1 MAVPDNPLTMPASN
15 NVSPLTA
22 DDQASLTGTFGLN
35 RVGSRTNGL
44 PTGTDSLQSLVTT
57 GYNLMAYRNLRRRI
71 AFADAA
77 TVRPT
82 NQTHQGAVIQ
92 LNLVDDLDDDPA
104 LALINEE
111 YDVVPGRI
119 KSYKSSIILQEWG
132 RVITT
137 TALLRGTSMMAV
149 DPIAAERVGRN
160 MAGVFDRRA
169 LAVLLAAGGI
179 TKAGAAGGVPN
190 AVTAAS
196 GKPSDALRGISEY
209 FKANDVE
216 PFANGR
222 YRIVMTPQAETLLRK
237 EAAADGWRYWQIN
250 QNAGGGE
257 SGSILNGYVGTY
269 EGFDIQVAN
278 TPGLGTYQCVAM
290 GNEGLALGMATAP
303 GFGAPSVVVSPVVDR
318 LKRFASVGW
327 YFLGDFAR
335 FRAEA
340 TAVTTLVP

>member
-1 MAVPDNPLTMPASN
+1 MALPDNPLTPPAAN

-22 DDQASLTGTFGLN
+22 DDQVSLTGTFGLN
-35 RVGSRTNGL
+35 RVGARTSGL

-57 GYNLMAYRNLRRRI
+57 GYNLLAFKNLRRRI

-82 NQTHQGAVIQ
+82 NLTHQGAVIQ
-92 LNLVDDLDDDPA
+92 LNLVDDLDDDPT
-104 LALINEE
+104 LALLSEE
-111 YDVVPGRI
+111 YDVMPGRI
-119 KSYKSSIILQEWG
+119 KSYKSNIILQEWG
-132 RVITT
+132 RAVTT
-137 TALLRGTSMMAV
+137 TALLRGTTMIPV

-160 MAGVFDRRA
+160 MAGVMDRRA

-179 TKAGAAGGVPN
+179 NKDGTAGAVPN

-196 GKPSDALRGISEY
+196 GKPSDALRGLSEY
-209 FKANDVE
+209 FKTKDVE

-237 EAAADGWRYWQIN
+237 EAAADGWRYWN
-250 QNAGGGE
+250 VVSDQN
-257 SGSILNGYVGTY
+257 GSADNILNGYVGSY

-290 GNEGLALGMATAP
+290 GNEGLAMGMSTAP
-303 GFGAPSVVVSPVVDR
+303 GYGAPSVVVSPVVDR
-318 LKRFASVGW
+318 LRRFASVGW
-327 YFLGDFAR
+327 YWLGDFAR

>member
-1 MAVPDNPLTMPASN
+1 MALPDNPLTPPAAN

-22 DDQASLTGTFGLN
+22 DDQVSLTGTFGLN
-35 RVGSRTNGL
+35 RVGTRSSGL

-57 GYNLMAYRNLRRRI
+57 GYNLIAYKNLRRRI

-82 NQTHQGAVIQ
+82 SLTHQGAVIQ
-92 LNLVDDLDDDPA
+92 LSLVDDLDDDPT
-104 LALINEE
+104 LAVLSEE
-111 YDVVPGRI
+111 YDVMPGRI
-119 KSYKSSIILQEWG
+119 KSYKSSIILQEFG
-132 RVITT
+132 RAITT
-137 TALLRGTSMMAV
+137 TALLRGTAMIPV

-160 MAGVFDRRA
+160 MAGTLDRRA
-169 LAVLLAAGGI
+169 LNVLLAAGGI
-179 TKAGAAGGVPN
+179 NKDGTAGAVPN
-190 AVTAAS
+190 AITASS
-196 GKPSDALRGISEY
+196 GKPSDALRAISEY
-209 FKANDVE
+209 FKSKDVE
-216 PFANGR
+216 PFANGN

-237 EAAADGWRYWQIN
+237 ESAADGWRYWNILQE
-250 QNAGGGE
+250 GPG
-257 SGSILNGYVGTY
+257 SGMGVLNGYVGTY

-290 GNEGLALGMATAP
+290 GNEGLAMGMSTAP
-303 GFGAPSVVVSPVVDR
+303 GYGAPSVVVSPVVDR

-327 YFLGDFAR
+327 YWLGDFAR

>member
-1 MAVPDNPLTMPASN
+1 MAAPDNPLTMPAAN

-35 RVGSRTNGL
+35 RVGSRTAGL

-57 GYNLMAYRNLRRRI
+57 AYNLMAYKNLRRRI

-82 NQTHQGAVIQ
+82 EQSHQGAVIQ
-92 LNLVDDLDDDPA
+92 LNMIDDLDDDPT

-111 YDVVPGRI
+111 YDVTPGRI
-119 KSYKSSIILQEWG
+119 KSYKSNIILQEWG

-137 TALLRGTSMMAV
+137 TALLRGTTMVPV
-149 DPIAAERVGRN
+149 DPVAAERVGRN
-160 MAGVFDRRA
+160 MAGTLDRRA

-190 AVTAAS
+190 AITALTGA
-196 GKPSDALRGISEY
+196 PSNALRAISEY
-209 FKANDVE
+209 FKVQDVE
-216 PFANGR
+216 PFSNGSFR
-222 YRIVMTPQAETLLRK
+222 AVMTPQAETLLRK
-237 EAAADGWRYWQIN
+237 EAAADGWRYWAIN
-250 QNAGGGE
+250 QNAGGAP
-257 SGSILNGYVGTY
+257 SILNGYVGTY
-269 EGFDIQVAN
+269 EGFDIQIAN
-278 TPGLGTYQCVAM
+278 TPGLGTYQVVAM
-290 GNEGLALGMATAP
+290 GNEGLALGMSEAP
-303 GFGAPSVVVSPVVDR
+303 GFGAPQVVVAPVVDR
-318 LKRFASVGW
+318 LRRFASVGW

>member
-1 MAVPDNPLTMPASN
+1 MAAPDNPLTMPAAN

-35 RVGSRTNGL
+35 RVGSRTAGL

-57 GYNLMAYRNLRRRI
+57 AYNLMAYKNLRRRI

-82 NQTHQGAVIQ
+82 EQTHQGAVIQ
-92 LNLVDDLDDDPA
+92 LNLIDDLDDDPA

-111 YDVVPGRI
+111 YDVTPGRI
-119 KSYKSSIILQEWG
+119 KSYKSNIVLQEWG

-137 TALLRGTSMMAV
+137 TALLRGTTMVPV
-149 DPIAAERVGRN
+149 DPVAAERVGRN
-160 MAGVFDRRA
+160 MAGTLDRRA

-179 TKAGAAGGVPN
+179 TKTGSAGGVPN
-190 AVTAAS
+190 AVTALTGA
-196 GKPSDALRGISEY
+196 PSNALRGISEY

-216 PFANGR
+216 TFANGTFR
-222 YRIVMTPQAETLLRK
+222 LVMTPAAEGLLRK
-237 EAAADGWRYWQIN
+237 EAAADGWRYWAIN
-250 QNAGGGE
+250 QNSGGAP
-257 SGSILNGYVGTY
+257 SILNGYVGTY

-278 TPGLGTYQCVAM
+278 TPGLGALQCVAM
-290 GNEGLALGMATAP
+290 GNEGLALGMSEAP
-303 GFGAPSVVVSPVVDR
+303 GFGAPQVVVAPVVDR
-318 LKRFASVGW
+318 LRRFASVGW

>member
-1 MAVPDNPLTMPASN
+1 MAIPANPLTPPASN

-35 RVGSRTNGL
+35 RVGARTAGL
-44 PTGTDSLQSLVTT
+44 PTGTDSVQSLVTT
-57 GYNLMAYRNLRRRI
+57 AYNLLAFKNLRRRI

-82 NQTHQGAVIQ
+82 NLTHQGAVIQ

-104 LALINEE
+104 LALLSEE
-111 YDVVPGRI
+111 YDVMPGRI

-132 RVITT
+132 RAVTT
-137 TALLRGTSMMAV
+137 TALLRGTTMIPV

-160 MAGVFDRRA
+160 MAGVMDRRS

-179 TKAGAAGGVPN
+179 NKDGTAGAVPN
-190 AVTAAS
+190 AVTALS

-209 FKANDVE
+209 FKTKDVE
-216 PFANGR
+216 PFGNGR
-222 YRIVMTPQAETLLRK
+222 FRAVMTPQAETLLRK
-237 EAAADGWRYWQIN
+237 EAAADGWRYWQIVGMEGAQEN
-250 QNAGGGE
+250 
-257 SGSILNGYVGTY
+257 ILNGFVGSY

-278 TPGLGTYQCVAM
+278 TPGLGTYQVVAM
-290 GNEGLALGMATAP
+290 GNEGLAMGMSTAP
-303 GFGAPSVVVSPVVDR
+303 GYGAPSVVVAPVVDR
-318 LKRFASVGW
+318 LRRFASVGW
-327 YFLGDFAR
+327 YWLGDFAR

>member
-1 MAVPDNPLTMPASN
+1 MAVPDNPLTMPAAN

-35 RVGSRTNGL
+35 RVGSRTAGL

-57 GYNLMAYRNLRRRI
+57 AYNLMAYKNLRRRI

-82 NQTHQGAVIQ
+82 EQSHQGAVIQ
-92 LNLVDDLDDDPA
+92 LNLIDDLDDDPA

-111 YDVVPGRI
+111 YDVTPARI
-119 KSYKSSIILQEWG
+119 KSYKSNIILQEWG

-137 TALLRGTSMMAV
+137 TALLRGTTMVPV
-149 DPIAAERVGRN
+149 DPVAAERVGRN
-160 MAGVFDRRA
+160 MAGTLDRRA
-169 LAVLLAAGGI
+169 LAILLAAGGI
-179 TKAGAAGGVPN
+179 TKTGAAGGVPN
-190 AVTAAS
+190 AVTASS
-196 GKPSDALRGISEY
+196 GLPSNALRGISEY
-209 FKANDVE
+209 FKAQDVE
-216 PFANGR
+216 PFANGLH
-222 YRIVMTPQAETLLRK
+222 RIVMTPQAETLLRK

-250 QNAGGGE
+250 QNPAGGG
-257 SGSILNGYVGTY
+257 SGSVLNGYVGTY

-278 TPGLGTYQCVAM
+278 TPGLGTYQCVAL
-290 GNEGLALGMATAP
+290 GNEGLALGMSEAA
-303 GFGAPSVVVSPVVDR
+303 GFGAPQVVVAPVVDR
-318 LKRFASVGW
+318 LRRFASVGW

>member
-1 MAVPDNPLTMPASN
+1 MAVPDNPLTPPAAN

-22 DDQASLTGTFGLN
+22 DDQNSLTGTFGLN
-35 RVGSRTNGL
+35 RVGARTAGL

-57 GYNLMAYRNLRRRI
+57 SYNLMAFKNLRRRI

-77 TVRPT
+77 TLRPT
-82 NQTHQGAVIQ
+82 NLTHQGAVIQ
-92 LNLVDDLDDDPA
+92 LNLIDDLDDDPT
-104 LALINEE
+104 LALLDEQ
-111 YDVVPGRI
+111 YDVMPSRI

-132 RVITT
+132 RAVTT
-137 TALLRGTSMMAV
+137 TALLRGTSMIPV

-190 AVTAAS
+190 TITAITA
-196 GKPSDALRGISEY
+196 KPSDALRAISEY
-209 FKANDVE
+209 FKVQDVE

-237 EAAADGWRYWQIN
+237 EAAADGWRYWQ
-250 QNAGGGE
+250 QEGQGE

-278 TPGLGTYQCVAM
+278 TPGLGTYQVVAM
-290 GNEGLALGMATAP
+290 GNEGLAMGMSTAP
-303 GFGAPSVVVSPVVDR
+303 GYGAPSVVVAPVVDR
-318 LKRFASVGW
+318 LRRFASVGW
-327 YFLGDFAR
+327 YWLGDFAR

-340 TAVTTLVP
+340 TAVTTFVP